1 MIIHEDQCCGCP
13 KEMGCLG
20 DSCPNRNVTIY
31 LCDACE
37 NEVDLGYEDLYEYDG
52 KQLCLGCLLEEVG
65 ATKYEP

>member
-1 MIIHEDQCCGCP
+1 MIIHESGCVGCP

-31 LCDACE
+31 TCDDCE
-37 NEVDLGYEDLYEYDG
+37 NEVSLGYEDLYEYDG